1 MSIFDDVSR
10 QMKEAMR
17 AREQTRVQA
26 LRNIR
31 ASFLTE
37 MKRDG
42 SDTLSDEACVVVL
55 RRLAKQRGESIAAF
69 EDGGRPERAAAEREE
84 LAVVEAFLPSLAD
97 DAQTRA
103 WVEEAIA
110 VSGASSARD
119 IGRVMGALMKAHKGE
134 VDGGLA
140 KRITGELLAQPEESD

>member
-10 QMKEAMR
+10 QMKDAMR
-17 AREQTRVQA
+17 AREQTRLQA

-37 MKRDG
+37 LKKDG
-42 SDTLSDEACVVVL
+42 SESLSDEACVVVL

-69 EDGGRPERAAAEREE
+69 EEAGRPERAAAEREE
-84 LAVVEAFLPSLAD
+84 LGVVEAFLPSLAD
-97 DAQTRA
+97 EAQTRA

-110 VSGASSARD
+110 ASGASTARD

-134 VDGGLA
+134 LDGGLA
-140 KRITGELLAQPEESD
+140 KQIAAALLAEPEEPD